1 MEFVSTAL
9 PTYFPCPVF
18 VKDIKTKVQKCVLMC
33 RALGTNP
40 EG

>member
-1 MEFVSTAL
+1 MEFVSTAF
-9 PTYFPCPVF
+9 PIYFSCPVS

-33 RALGTNP
+33 RTLGTNP

>member
-1 MEFVSTAL
+1 MEFVRTAL
-9 PTYFPCPVF
+9 PTYFPCPVS